1 MVEVTKN
8 SNSCWKS
15 TPSTKSRPSPKTS
28 TPNSATDGW
37 AFAGWAQKVDDFMK
51 KHQSSTILKCF
62 YLLAVPDQGGADVPD
77 SLELLLA
84 LHRHLHW
91 DLVVHWTDCTGV
103 QPGDRLRVLAS
114 YLHHRSRGWSQRVRI
129 AESQSHIFQS
139 YSICICSLQKRS
151 SFAMTRLT
159 PWIRLKRLSG
169 ASCTFNTI
177 FTCREA
183 ARSSRT
189 VGRKEKKETYGFL
202 VIETSV
208 YCVFWYVSI
217 LFWTLKSITI
227 F

>member
-1 MVEVTKN
+1 M
-8 SNSCWKS
+8 
-15 TPSTKSRPSPKTS
+15 
-28 TPNSATDGW
+28 
-37 AFAGWAQKVDDFMK
+37 
-51 KHQSSTILKCF
+51 
-62 YLLAVPDQGGADVPD
+62 AVPDQGGADVPD

-103 QPGDRLRVLAS
+103 QPGNRLRVLAT

-139 YSICICSLQKRS
+139 YKICSLQKRS

-189 VGRKEKKETYGFL
+189 VGRKEKKKRLMDFWSLKLLFIVSFGMFL
-202 VIETSV
+202 PYAS
-208 YCVFWYVSI
+208 
-217 LFWTLKSITI
+217 TLL
-227 F
+227 